1 MKKEI
6 VSGCELCELKD
17 IATKD
22 LVDELKKREG
32 VETAIAE
39 PYQDKAIEVTGPSI
53 ILVVMD

>member
-6 VSGCELCELKD
+6 VSGCELKD

-39 PYQDKAIEVTGPSI
+39 PYRDKAIEVTGPAI